1 MLTSQQNKSMVIIF
15 AYFFYRADAAAADD
29 VKMKPIFIIIQN
41 FDFSWL

>member
-15 AYFFYRADAAAADD
+15 AYFDRADAAAADD

>member
-15 AYFFYRADAAAADD
+15 AYFCRADAAADD